1 MTKKKRKLQEQE
13 LEQYFTKSTICKG
26 FQRKLQK
33 SVKFNLKIYTKY
45 AIKDCNAL

>member
-13 LEQYFTKSTICKG
+13 QYFTKSTIRKG
-26 FQRKLQK
+26 FQRKLQE
-33 SVKFNLKIYTKY
+33 SVKFNLKIYTEY